1 MIHLVGVDHMI
12 QHNGY
17 MNNKKR
23 VAIRAFQDYLREQIQ
38 ATGAMLLAEEF
49 SEDALRMSNASTA
62 TVKQVADEVCLP
74 HLFCDPGPQERIQL
88 QIVSTVEREGYW
100 LKRLAPF
107 RDCEVLFV
115 CGDDHVSTFQQT
127 LAAEGLAS
135 CILSTGWGKSLNPTR
150 A

>member
-1 MIHLVGVDHMI
+1 LVGVDHMI

-49 SEDALRMSNASTA
+49 SDDALRMNNASTA

-74 HLFCDPGPQERIQL
+74 HLFCDPGRQERAQL
-88 QIVSTVEREGYW
+88 QSSSSVRREGYW
-100 LKRLAPF
+100 LEQLAPF
-107 RDCEVLFV
+107 QDCAVLFV
-115 CGDDHVSTFQQT
+115 CGEDHVSTFQQT
-127 LAAEGLAS
+127 LAAAGLAF
-135 CILSTGWGKSLNPTR
+135 CILSTGWGKCLNPTR